1 MSATTNQ
8 TDQVINTRRNIPTRE
23 ERTEVVSKEFSGFR
37 LRLSRDAI
45 GKKKLSNRL
54 TITVPDSRS
63 ESLIKMTIREARA
76 LQTFLNKYLPAE

>member
-45 GKKKLSNRL
+45 GKKKLSK
-54 TITVPDSRS
+54 IS
-63 ESLIKMTIREARA
+63 EVRMPSIKNMVLDLSTPV
-76 LQTFLNKYLPAE
+76 NHS